1 MRRQTG
7 AAAREGQRLNENEK
21 RLLDSAT
28 LDHAWSMVELFS
40 TIRREHPDDC
50 NRAAQH
56 LIDRLK
62 ALGVPVKV
70 HEPQLY
76 LALPQGA
83 HVDCE
88 GRKLFAR
95 PAPMSKPAPEGVS
108 APLVFVEKP
117 VNPPRGWDPA
127 SAVVFGDNYDPAPG
141 TPDLTGK
148 IVVQH
153 GMVSS
158 ERVMAVETLGAAG
171 IIFVNPGKYA
181 HWGGGSYTWGTADV
195 EDLPYKP
202 GIPAVAVNHEDGKAL
217 IALAGKG
224 GSATIVTKFETG
236 WFRSLLPVV
245 EIPGRSEPEKFVLL
259 HGHYDSW
266 DVGVGD
272 NATGD
277 ACMLEIARMLWTH
290 RDRLERSVR
299 IAWWPGHSTGRFAG
313 STWYV
318 DEYALDLKRNC
329 LAHLNCDSPGCRD
342 ATEYSL
348 IPWMAENAGFVKG
361 VVKDAAGKDA
371 EGRRPHQS
379 SDFSFNNL
387 GITGFFSSSS
397 RIPQAEIKKRGY
409 YYVMGNGGN
418 LEWHTDDDLM
428 PVADRNVL
436 LTDIKVYALAVFRL
450 ANATVLPWDWR
461 ALLKEFDATLTKYQ
475 SAAGGRFD
483 LKPAKD
489 AVARL
494 DAALTQM
501 AADLEAGKV
510 KAAAANGALHDIS
523 RLLVPLNYTTG
534 TRFRRDLSKPAAPL
548 TALSV
553 AAALDRYPVS
563 ALPFAT
569 TQLRRGLNQVLTSL
583 DEARDR
589 VQAVI

>member
-1 MRRQTG
+1 
-7 AAAREGQRLNENEK
+7 LNENEK

-28 LDHAWSMVELFS
+28 VDHAWPLVELFS

-70 HEPQLY
+70 HQPQLY

-95 PAPMSKPAPEGVS
+95 PAPMSKPAPDGVS

-117 VNPPRGWDPA
+117 VNPPPGWDPA

-224 GSATIVTKFETG
+224 GSSTIVTRFETG
-236 WFRSLLPVV
+236 WFQSLLPVV

-277 ACMLEIARMLWTH
+277 AAMLEIARVLWQH
-290 RDRLERSVR
+290 RDKLERSVR

-313 STWYV
+313 STWYA
-318 DEYALDLKRNC
+318 DEFALDLARNC

-342 ATEYSL
+342 ATDYIM
-348 IPWMAENAGFVKG
+348 IPWMAENAGFVRG
-361 VVKDAAGKDA
+361 VVRDAAGKDA
-371 EGRRPHQS
+371 DGKRPSQS
-379 SDFSFNNL
+379 SDFSFNNI

-397 RIPQAEIKKRGY
+397 RIPKKEIERRGY

-418 LEWHTDDDLM
+418 LEWHTDDDQM
-428 PVADRNVL
+428 PVADRDIL
-436 LTDIKVYALAVFRL
+436 LTDIKVYLLAAFRL
-450 ANATVLPWDWR
+450 ANAPLLPWDWR
-461 ALLKEFDATLTKYQ
+461 ALLAEFDRTLADYAK
-475 SAAGGRFD
+475 AAGSRFD
-483 LKPAKD
+483 LAPARA
-489 AVARL
+489 AVKAL
-494 DAALTQM
+494 DHELT
-501 AADLEAGKV
+501 GF
-510 KAAAANGALHDIS
+510 AAAAAAGRIPSAAANEVLLKLSH
-523 RLLVPLNYTTG
+523 LLVPLNYTRG
-534 TRFRRDLSKPAAPL
+534 TRWRRDLSVPAPPL
-548 TALSV
+548 TALAV
-553 AAALDRYPVS
+553 AAELDRYPPS
-563 ALPFAT
+563 ALPFAQT
-569 TQLRRGLNQVLTSL
+569 HLKRGLNQVVAALE
-583 DEARDR
+583 EARER
-589 VQAVI
+589 VAAALPA